1 MKKILFVTHNSGKL
15 VEIKNF
21 LEPLGFSVE
30 NINLELTEIQASQEE
45 VARAKALEARKT
57 IAGDLVV
64 EDTGFYID
72 AYNGF
77 PGVLAAPVI
86 TQIKPHGLLNL
97 MNGVTNRK
105 AHFKSIATYLP
116 ANSTEPLLF
125 AGECS
130 GEIGI
135 VETAFRPHLP
145 YDAFFI
151 PDGETKTLG
160 EMSIEEKNKYSH
172 RVKAFEKL
180 ASYLKNEGK
189 K

>member
-15 VEIKNF
+15 TEIRNF
-21 LEPLGFSVE
+21 LEPLGFEVE
-30 NINLELTEIQASQEE
+30 NTALELTEIQASQEE

-57 IAGDLVV
+57 IKEDLVV

-86 TQIKPHGLLNL
+86 KQIKPSGLLNL

-125 AGECS
+125 IGECT
-130 GEIGI
+130 GEVGI
-135 VETAFRPHLP
+135 TETAFRPHLP

-151 PDGETKTLG
+151 PEGETKTLG

-172 RVKAFEKL
+172 RRKAFEKL
-180 ASYLKNEGK
+180 AQYLREQK
-189 K
+189 

>member
-15 VEIKNF
+15 AEIKGF
-21 LEPLGFSVE
+21 LEPLGFQVE
-30 NINLELTEIQASQEE
+30 NISLELTEIQASQEE

-86 TQIKPHGLLNL
+86 KQIKPRGLLNL
-97 MNGVTNRK
+97 MNGVSNRK

-116 ANSTEPLLF
+116 ADSIEPLLF
-125 AGECS
+125 FGECY

-135 VETAFRPHLP
+135 TETVFRPHLP

-151 PDGETKTLG
+151 PEGEIKTLG
-160 EMSIEEKNKYSH
+160 EMSIDEKNKHSH

-180 ASYLKNEGK
+180 AQYLREQK
-189 K
+189 